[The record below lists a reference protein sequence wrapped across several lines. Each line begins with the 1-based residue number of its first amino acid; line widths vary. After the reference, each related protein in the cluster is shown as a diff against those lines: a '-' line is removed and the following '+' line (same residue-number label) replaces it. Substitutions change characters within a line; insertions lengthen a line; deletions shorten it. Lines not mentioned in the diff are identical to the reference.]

1 MANLDVFVCS
11 LLAVCFSRLGLN
23 FRLYSCE
30 VLFNRGLAT
39 IYSVIKKRRGHL
51 VAGSQVEKTDLE
63 LVGLFRVTLKA
74 GWRT

>member
-1 MANLDVFVCS
+1 M
-11 LLAVCFSRLGLN
+11 
-23 FRLYSCE
+23 YSCE